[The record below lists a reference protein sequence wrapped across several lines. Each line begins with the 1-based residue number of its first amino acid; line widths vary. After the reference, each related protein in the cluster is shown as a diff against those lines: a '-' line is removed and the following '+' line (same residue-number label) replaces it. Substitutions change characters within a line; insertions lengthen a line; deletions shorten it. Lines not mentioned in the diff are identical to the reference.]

1 MASFSDWLGWLKS
14 ARKGP
19 VTLYASRGRDYV
31 GVITLD
37 ADYTDSTMRGEVRLL
52 PDAAGAPLEEFAIG
66 APVIGADPVTTTF
79 TIALSAGQV
88 DDLPAANAGDGLAE
102 FAFDLLLTPDGGV
115 EELLFGG
122 TLSVGGRITE

>member
-37 ADYTDSTMRGEVRLL
+37 ADYTDSTMRGEVRLG
-52 PDAAGAPLEEFAIG
+52 PDANGAPLEEFAVG
-66 APVIGADPVTTTF
+66 APVIGTGTTTF
-79 TIALSAGQV
+79 TIALSAAQV
-88 DDLPAANAGDGLAE
+88 ADLPPANAGDGLAE
-102 FAFDLLLTPDGGV
+102 FTYDLLLTPDGGV